1 MTVTR
6 VDRPGRL
13 VGVTPLSL
21 LAVAGAGFVAGAVNT
36 IAGAGSLLTYP
47 VLVAAGL
54 PPLAANVTNDI
65 GVVPGNLTGA
75 LGFRDDLR
83 GQGPLLRVLLPLSA
97 VASIAGA
104 VLLLLAPARSF
115 EVVVPFLLLAASA
128 LTALQ
133 PWLLRR
139 LQHRTGRPAFLVSIG
154 AVALYGGYF
163 GTGIGLLFFAVLGLF
178 VDDSPRRLNANKQ
191 LLALISN
198 GIAGVLFAFVAPV
211 HWLAALVLAGASAL
225 GGPVGARLAHL
236 IPANGLRIV
245 VSLVGAAAAVYLLL
259 DLAY

>member
-1 MTVTR
+1 
-6 VDRPGRL
+6 
-13 VGVTPLSL
+13 VGVTPLSV

-83 GQGPLLRVLLPLSA
+83 GQGPLLRVLLPLCA
-97 VASIAGA
+97 VASIAGG

-115 EVVVPFLLLAASA
+115 EVVVPFLLLASSV
-128 LTALQ
+128 LTGLQ

-139 LQHRTGRPAFLVSIG
+139 RQRRGRLSFYCSIG

-178 VDDSPRRLNANKQ
+178 VDDTPRRLNANKQ
-191 LLALISN
+191 LLALIAN
-198 GIAGVLFAFVAPV
+198 GVAGILFAFVGPV
-211 HWLAALVLAGASAL
+211 HWLAAVVLAGASAL
-225 GGPVGARLAHL
+225 GGPVGARLSHL
-236 IPANGLRIV
+236 IPAKGLRIV
-245 VSLVGAAAAVYLLL
+245 VCTVGVAAAVYLLVQ
-259 DLAY
+259 LAY

>member
-1 MTVTR
+1 
-6 VDRPGRL
+6 
-13 VGVTPLSL
+13 VTPLSV

-65 GVVPGNLTGA
+65 GVVPGNVTGA

-97 VASIAGA
+97 VASIAGGA
-104 VLLLLAPARSF
+104 LLLLAPARSF
-115 EVVVPFLLLAASA
+115 EVVVPFLLLASSV

-139 LQHRTGRPAFLVSIG
+139 RQHRGRLGFYCSIG

-198 GIAGVLFAFVAPV
+198 GVAGILFAFVGPV

-236 IPANGLRIV
+236 IPATGLRIV
-245 VSLVGAAAAVYLLL
+245 VCTVGAAAAVYLLL

>member
-1 MTVTR
+1 
-6 VDRPGRL
+6 
-13 VGVTPLSL
+13 VGVTPLSV

-65 GVVPGNLTGA
+65 GVVPGNITGA

-97 VASIAGA
+97 VTSLAGGA
-104 VLLLLAPARSF
+104 LLLLAPARSF
-115 EVVVPFLLLAASA
+115 EVVVPFLLLASSV

-133 PWLLRR
+133 PWLLRA
-139 LQHRTGRPAFLVSIG
+139 LQRRGRGRWSFYCSIG
-154 AVALYGGYF
+154 AVAMYGGYF

-191 LLALISN
+191 LLALIAN
-198 GIAGVLFAFVAPV
+198 GVAGIMFAFIAPV
-211 HWLAALVLAGASAL
+211 HWLAAVVLAGASAL
-225 GGPVGARLAHL
+225 GGPVGARLSHL

-245 VSLVGAAAAVYLLL
+245 VCTVGIAAAAYLLV

>member
-6 VDRPGRL
+6 IDRPVRL
-13 VGVTPLSL
+13 ITVTPLSV

-65 GVVPGNLTGA
+65 GVVPGNITGA

-97 VASIAGA
+97 VASIAGGA
-104 VLLLLAPARSF
+104 LLLIAPARSF
-115 EVVVPFLLLAASA
+115 EVVVPFLLLASSI

-139 LQHRTGRPAFLVSIG
+139 RRRRGRLAFFCSIG

-191 LLALISN
+191 LLALIAN
-198 GIAGVLFAFVAPV
+198 GVAGILFAFTAPV
-211 HWLAALVLAGASAL
+211 HWLAAFVLAGASAL
-225 GGPVGARLAHL
+225 GGPVGARLSHL
-236 IPANGLRIV
+236 IPATGLRIV
-245 VSLVGAAAAVYLLL
+245 VCTVGVVAAAYLLF

>member
-6 VDRPGRL
+6 VDWPGRL
-13 VGVTPLSL
+13 IGVTPLSV

-65 GVVPGNLTGA
+65 GVVPGNITGA

-97 VASIAGA
+97 VASIAGGA
-104 VLLLLAPARSF
+104 LLLLAPARSF
-115 EVVVPFLLLAASA
+115 EVVVPFLLLASSV

-139 LQHRTGRPAFLVSIG
+139 LQHNEGRLAFYCSIG

-178 VDDSPRRLNANKQ
+178 VNDSPRRLNANKQ

-198 GIAGVLFAFVAPV
+198 GIAGILFAFVGPV

-245 VSLVGAAAAVYLLL
+245 VCVVGAAAAVYLLL